1 MSDNTEMIL
10 SSKHDVYDVHKI
22 PKLIEKGRIIL
33 SDQYDDLYN
42 DLKSRV
48 VESVLLCLPIPPIG
62 ATEDREGNLTIRSN
76 EYILRSLVD
85 FYEGKFRLSGLRYLQ
100 NLNGSLYDEISGIHQ
115 NRIWRKELD
124 IYWIFNGKNNE
135 VLEQM
140 FFDSIEG
147 DF

>member
-1 MSDNTEMIL
+1 MADKSEVIL
-10 SSKHDVYDVHKI
+10 SHKHDVYMVHKI

-48 VESVLLCLPIPPIG
+48 VESVLLCLPIPHLG

-85 FYEGKFRLSGLRYLQ
+85 FQEGKFRLSGLRYLQ
-100 NLNGSLYDEISGIHQ
+100 NLNGSSYEDLAGIYQ
-115 NRIWRKELD
+115 NRVFDKELD
-124 IYWIFNGKNNE
+124 IHWIYNGKNNE

>member
-1 MSDNTEMIL
+1 MTDKTEMIL

-22 PKLIEKGRIIL
+22 PNLIEKGGIIL
-33 SDQYDDLYN
+33 SNQHDDLYN
-42 DLKSRV
+42 DFKSHV
-48 VESVLLCLPIPPIG
+48 VESVLLCLPIPSIG
-62 ATEDREGNLTIRSN
+62 ASEDREGNLTIRSN

-85 FYEGKFRLSGLRYLQ
+85 FYEGKFRLSGLRYLK
-100 NLNGSLYDEISGIHQ
+100 NLNGSLYNELEGIYQ

-124 IYWIFNGKNNE
+124 IYWIFNGKNDE

>member
-1 MSDNTEMIL
+1 MAEKTEMLL
-10 SSKHDVYDVHKI
+10 SHKHDVYMVHKI
-22 PKLIEKGRIIL
+22 PQLISDGRIIL
-33 SDQYDDLYN
+33 SDQYDDLYL

-48 VESVLLCLPIPPIG
+48 VESVMLCLPIPHLG

-85 FYEGKFRLSGLRYLQ
+85 FHENKFRLSGMRYLQ
-100 NLNGSLYDEISGIHQ
+100 NLNGKLYDEVDGIYQ
-115 NRIWRKELD
+115 NRVWRKELD
-124 IYWIFNGKNNE
+124 IHWIYNHKNNE

>member
-1 MSDNTEMIL
+1 MAGKTEMIL
-10 SSKHDVYDVHKI
+10 SHKHDKYEVYKI
-22 PKLIEKGRIIL
+22 PELIEEGRIIL
-33 SDQYDDLYN
+33 SDQYDDLYL

-48 VESVLLCLPIPPIG
+48 VESVILCFPIPHLG
-62 ATEDREGNLTIRSN
+62 AIEDRDGNLTIRSN

-85 FYEGKFRLSGLRYLQ
+85 FYEGRFRLSGLRYFQ
-100 NLNGSLYDEISGIHQ
+100 NLNGSLYDEIPGTYQ
-115 NRIWRKELD
+115 NRVSDKELD
-124 IYWIFNGKNNE
+124 IHWIFNDKNNE